1 MSEALRAFEK
11 VLSFEFGE
19 HQLRTAVTDEGEP
32 MFCGKDVCQ
41 LLDIVNSRDALLRLD
56 EDEKGVANT
65 DTLGGLQD
73 MVFVTESGLYK
84 LIFTS
89 RKPVAKEFTNWVT
102 KEVLPQIRKTGSYT
116 LNPASTARSR
126 SQYIELVKLISKAKT
141 EFEREELKQ
150 ALEQVARELGF
161 KKPNYERLE
170 VKA

>member
-1 MSEALRAFEK
+1 MSEAIRAFEK

-19 HQLRTAVTDEGEP
+19 QQLRTAVTDEDEP

-56 EDEKGVANT
+56 DDEKGVANT
-65 DTLGGLQD
+65 DTLGGLQE

-102 KEVLPQIRKTGSYT
+102 KEVLPQIRRTGSYT
-116 LNPASTARSR
+116 LTPQTTARSR
-126 SQYIELVKLISKAKT
+126 SQYIELVKLISKSKT
-141 EFEREELKQ
+141 EFERQQLKP
-150 ALEQVARELGF
+150 ALEQVARELGY
-161 KKPNYERLE
+161 KKPDYDLLK
-170 VKA
+170 VK